1 MKATA
6 ALGGGRRSGL
16 AAENER
22 SPNAFSAN
30 FELVWGLVDH
40 LVQSSARSFWSL
52 TSTETMSTTLQS
64 SRYHRSGCSLCMKTP
79 PTEFG
84 RNFLHNYMGE

>member
-6 ALGGGRRSGL
+6 ALGSGRRSGL

-30 FELVWGLVDH
+30 FELVWGIVNH
-40 LVQSSARSFWSL
+40 LVQCSA
-52 TSTETMSTTLQS
+52 
-64 SRYHRSGCSLCMKTP
+64 
-79 PTEFG
+79 
-84 RNFLHNYMGE
+84 